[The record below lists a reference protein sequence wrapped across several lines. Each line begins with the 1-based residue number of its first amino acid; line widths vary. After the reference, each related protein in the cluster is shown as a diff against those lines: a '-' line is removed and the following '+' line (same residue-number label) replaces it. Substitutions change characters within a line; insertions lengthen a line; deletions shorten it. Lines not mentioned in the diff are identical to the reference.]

1 MKLLAQSV
9 GGGEEEGGA
18 REVGEPVNDLVAL
31 AGARCDGEE
40 VGARGGVVEGV
51 AELGGSVLRREK
63 LVESVALLL
72 LELTE
77 KGEEGKEGAME
88 VGEPETELAELGNR
102 EAFERAARRF
112 ARLAHHAVGVRT
124 AARAPGGVADDDGSA
139 FRVEARSAKSP
150 SERARAAIVA
160 TGAPTVGRE
169 VGEGLDQIMIGLV
182 IGRNFRTRTFLARSR
197 RFGLFR
203 GPGTTRARRGSRSFR
218 RGKKIELLEE
228 SERIESEP
236 LVEDDGGERVELGAT
251 ARGVLQVEEAVGLGV
266 EAEERDGRSAVGLV
280 ELAVEAEQLA
290 KEASKSAV
298 ERAEKGLFPG
308 VGGGLV
314 PGVRVEER
322 SSEPEDEVPA
332 GVTAGEEVVADA
344 ELGEKLVHRLPG
356 PLSVA
361 VEEDG
366 VKLDGFGI
374 AAARVEA
381 LGVGE
386 DAALAF
392 RVDLLGVVE
401 HPGGELAEGARP
413 GGAEARA

>member
-1 MKLLAQSV
+1 M
-9 GGGEEEGGA
+9 
-18 REVGEPVNDLVAL
+18 
-31 AGARCDGEE
+31 
-40 VGARGGVVEGV
+40 
-51 AELGGSVLRREK
+51 
-63 LVESVALLL
+63 
-72 LELTE
+72 
-77 KGEEGKEGAME
+77 
-88 VGEPETELAELGNR
+88 
-102 EAFERAARRF
+102 
-112 ARLAHHAVGVRT
+112 
-124 AARAPGGVADDDGSA
+124 
-139 FRVEARSAKSP
+139 
-150 SERARAAIVA
+150 
-160 TGAPTVGRE
+160 
-169 VGEGLDQIMIGLV
+169 GEGLDQIMIGLV

-266 EAEERDGRSAVGLV
+266 EAEERDGRSAVGLA

-413 GGAEARA
+413 GGAASPDRRCPRGRPAHR